1 MRVLLA
7 AALEAAEEGKEPMNP
22 PVLREA
28 PSKSYM
34 KLIRR
39 FPLTPIRDDDHLEA
53 ASKMLDH
60 VLTLGEDDQGVVDY
74 LDVLSDLVEAYEKE
88 HVHIPDAS
96 AAEMLRFFMTE
107 RRLTQTQLAK
117 EVGIAQTTLSNVLR
131 GVRDLTTDQIV
142 RLARYFHVGP
152 AAFLP
157 ADPETP

>member
-1 MRVLLA
+1 M
-7 AALEAAEEGKEPMNP
+7 
-22 PVLREA
+22 LREA

-39 FPLTPIRDDDHLEA
+39 FPLAPIRDDDHLEA

-88 HVHIPDAS
+88 HVLIPDAS
-96 AAEMLRFFMTE
+96 AAEMLEFFMTE
-107 RRLTQTQLAK
+107 RGLTQTQLAK
-117 EVGIAQTTLSNVLR
+117 EVGIAQATISNVLR

-157 ADPETP
+157 AEPETPRASPTSAPPATGRRAGT